1 MLKSIAQA
9 IVRKNKLDKFNHAL
23 KFTDCDGELVNDEI
37 KKFEQERPK
46 TTFVVKECEKYLKN
60 QKNQERENEI

>member
-1 MLKSIAQA
+1 MLKRIAQA
-9 IVRKNKLDKFNHAL
+9 IVRKNKLDKFDIAM
-23 KFTDCDGELVNDEI
+23 KFMDCDSQLVNDEI

-60 QKNQERENEI
+60 QERENEKQN